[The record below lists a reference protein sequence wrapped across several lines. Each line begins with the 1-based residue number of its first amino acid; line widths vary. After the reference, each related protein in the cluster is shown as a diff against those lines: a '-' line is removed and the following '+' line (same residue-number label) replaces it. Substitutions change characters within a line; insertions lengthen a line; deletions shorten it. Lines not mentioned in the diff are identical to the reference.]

1 MATQKTQIAE
11 QLERIEAA
19 KETLLGTAITLGLD
33 CYDPEDGK
41 STIHAITEISDISEL
56 SWGFS
61 QIPYYPHGAST
72 DPDGNPNAPYH
83 ANTEGV
89 TVNGPNVLIDEGY
102 YSGSQ
107 QATVTIGSTETP
119 TVSID
124 PASGKI
130 TVTKKQTEGYISGGE
145 MSYDAGTVQHDNLVA
160 ENIKPGTTIFGI
172 SGAFTND
179 ATLEFI
185 SDDGKHESGLLLE
198 GYTAYAKGLKVE
210 GTVPLMSSEETI
222 FTLDP
227 LTQNGRTPISKRTC
241 VESVKIELTPDLL
254 NRLAAI

>member
-1 MATQKTQIAE
+1 MATQKTRIAE

-33 CYDPEDGK
+33 CYDPEEGE

-72 DPDGNPNAPYH
+72 DPEGSPTAPYH
-83 ANTEGV
+83 ANTAGV
-89 TVNGPNVLIDEGY
+89 TVNGPNVQINEGY
-102 YSGSQ
+102 YSGCQ
-107 QATVTIGSTETP
+107 QATVTMGSTETP

-145 MSYDAGTVQHDNLVA
+145 MSYDAGTVQHTNLTA
-160 ENIKPGTTIFGI
+160 ENIKDGTTIFGI
-172 SGAFTND
+172 GGTFTSD
-179 ATLEFI
+179 ATLNTANF
-185 SDDGKHESGLLLE
+185 LTE
-198 GYTAYAKGLKVE
+198 GQTAYSKGAKIT
-210 GTVPLMSSEETI
+210 GTLPNVNEVI
-222 FTLDP
+222 VDIDP
-227 LTQNGRTPISKRTC
+227 LTEESRHAISSPVRVTN
-241 VESVKIELTPDLL
+241 VYVRFTDDLL
-254 NRLAAI
+254 NRLNAL